1 ASERISGLGASFYS
15 HLLHGAF
22 WLCLS
27 GFAAALWPI
36 KSRAERLGQ
45 VTALL
50 PAVLMGAAAGLL
62 MLGFGRYDT
71 LEFQRLVWR
80 TSRLE
85 AFEIIASV
93 VAIASLAS
101 LWLGFRSWRFSY
113 WGLCA

>member
-1 ASERISGLGASFYS
+1 RQGDVFWMENAGPDISRPIQSVFQSPVYAFLRDEGGGISHIHSLHSAAASERISGLGASFYS

-50 PAVLMGAAAGLL
+50 PAVLMAAAAGLL
-62 MLGFGRYDT
+62 TLGFGPY
-71 LEFQRLVWR
+71 
-80 TSRLE
+80 
-85 AFEIIASV
+85 
-93 VAIASLAS
+93 
-101 LWLGFRSWRFSY
+101 
-113 WGLCA
+113 